1 MPVHKNSLSQLMVR
15 ADQESLK
22 FHTDSDPS
30 LHKSNETSAVAF
42 RFNHINNLSP
52 QKFY

>member
-1 MPVHKNSLSQLMVR
+1 MPVHKNPLSQLTVR

-30 LHKSNETSAVAF
+30 LHKSNETSAIAF
-42 RFNHINNLSP
+42 NFNHINNLSP